1 VSERSSDP
9 AAIEQELQETRARLG
24 HHLDQLVQRLSPG
37 QLLDEGLS
45 YLRTGQGAAFARNL
59 GAQVRDNPLPVTLSA
74 VSLAWLAVASSL
86 GGNGAKT
93 SPSRAIVPYDHDTA
107 TERHDTVTERARR
120 AGDAVSR
127 MVGETEDAF
136 RERVSTARAG
146 VLGLKRDA
154 EETAAAFA
162 DRVQQMMEQT
172 RQSVRE
178 GAAAVGDMMGRGRD
192 AAGRADDYAY
202 DTGIGL
208 GKMLTES
215 PVLLAALSVSAG
227 ALLGALLP
235 RTELEQAYAGNA
247 AAQAMGAAEDLAREA
262 VARGKRVAEAAMN
275 AGYQAATKEGMA
287 PAQGGAAGTNGQE
300 HHSA

>member
-9 AAIEQELQETRARLG
+9 AAIEQELEETRARLG

-86 GGNGAKT
+86 GGSNGAKT
-93 SPSRAIVPYDHDTA
+93 SSSRAIVPYDNDS
-107 TERHDTVTERARR
+107 VTERARR

-136 RERVSTARAG
+136 RERVSAARAG
-146 VLGLKRDA
+146 VLGLKHDA

-162 DRVQQMMEQT
+162 DRVQQMMGQT

-192 AAGRADDYAY
+192 AAGRAGDYAY

-247 AAQAMGAAEDLAREA
+247 AAQAMGAAEDLARDA

-275 AGYQAATKEGMA
+275 AGYQAAAKEGMA
-287 PAQGGAAGTNGQE
+287 PPSGGAGAAGTNGQE
-300 HHSA
+300 HHSG